1 MPNTAH
7 ILETSVLILVAFLV
21 GCVVGYFARRLI
33 QRSRVSQPATTATT
47 AEAPVSGP
55 PLVTAPAIAPLPGT
69 RRRSAAERLAAAAG
83 RSPIDEPPTSTSTV
97 PEPAIAPS
105 APLPDAAAAAPT
117 AESVIIRPPP
127 APPATEV
134 SPGPVVADGAQP
146 ESAAAAPEPVII
158 LPPPSAPAV
167 EIPPA
172 STPADELPV
181 DTAASVAT
189 AQPQAEP
196 AVAGAAALHLEN
208 PRSPEPMQPS
218 TAPASEPVAAPV
230 TRTALEDPEAAA
242 MRAIEGNWTPRRR
255 APQNPVPHPD
265 QTPAP
270 REVDDAMQTA
280 RSAVA
285 AAAAAAAAAIAEA
298 QERPQRLP
306 SDEGLSFEQRS
317 EAMAKSFLE
326 GDDAMSTDPA
336 VGLSFEPEHPVEH
349 QSFGRPQALPEPRE
363 GSPDNLKQIKGITP
377 ALEASLHGL
386 GIFHFD
392 QIAAWDQKAIVWVE
406 QHLSLHGRI
415 GRDKWLEQ
423 AREFGTGRGQTLR
436 PVRR

>member
-1 MPNTAH
+1 MVEEDSP
-7 ILETSVLILVAFLV
+7 LEMAAAVA
-21 GCVVGYFARRLI
+21 
-33 QRSRVSQPATTATT
+33 
-47 AEAPVSGP
+47 APV
-55 PLVTAPAIAPLPGT
+55 
-69 RRRSAAERLAAAAG
+69 
-83 RSPIDEPPTSTSTV
+83 
-97 PEPAIAPS
+97 
-105 APLPDAAAAAPT
+105 
-117 AESVIIRPPP
+117 ESVIILPAPATPP
-127 APPATEV
+127 AP
-134 SPGPVVADGAQP
+134 
-146 ESAAAAPEPVII
+146 
-158 LPPPSAPAV
+158 
-167 EIPPA
+167 EISPA
-172 STPADELPV
+172 SILADELQV
-181 DTAASVAT
+181 DVAASVVP

-196 AVAGAAALHLEN
+196 VVADVAASHLDSS
-208 PRSPEPMQPS
+208 PPPEPILPTS
-218 TAPASEPVAAPV
+218 APAPEPVVAPI

-255 APQNPVPHPD
+255 AAQNPVPHPD
-265 QTPAP
+265 QTPVV

-285 AAAAAAAAAIAEA
+285 AASAAAAAAIAEA
-298 QERPQRLP
+298 QERPRRP
-306 SDEGLSFEQRS
+306 ASAEGLNFEQRS

-326 GDDAMSTDPA
+326 GGDALPADPA
-336 VGLSFEPEHPVEH
+336 AGLSFEPEHPLEH

-392 QIAAWDQKAIVWVE
+392 QIAAWDQKAVVWIE

-423 AREFGTGRGQTLR
+423 ARELGIGRGQTLR